1 MVRMIPEAV
10 YAETLDDVCETY
22 DVDEQGEDIE
32 EDEDD
37 TPSEEDY
44 TITPAGSLGGCYAV
58 GVVGGRFLGQ
68 FAELDHAE
76 RAIRAQMARDNYW
89 PDIWSISDHGHVS
102 RHTMHK

>member
-32 EDEDD
+32 EAGPQDD
-37 TPSEEDY
+37 DY
-44 TITPAGSLGGCYAV
+44 TIAPAGSLGGCYAV
-58 GVVGGRFLGQ
+58 SIVNGPFIGQ

-76 RAIRAQMARDNYW
+76 RAIRDRMEAEQFW
-89 PDIWSISDHGHVS
+89 PNVWDISDHGNVS